1 MTAIRFGGDA
11 IRHRSLLIL
20 LVLIWAI
27 SWPAIKVGVTTVPAI
42 WFGCLRYIIAAF
54 CLFAVGA
61 LRRELA
67 LPSRPDWPLIAV
79 SGALQ
84 MAAYSALTGL
94 ALTILPPGRASVL
107 AFSTPIW
114 VVPLAAWW
122 LHERISRL
130 AMFGVA
136 VGLSGV
142 LAIAAPSLNLE
153 GKGQIVAYAML
164 MGAAAAWAISIV
176 FVRSHQFAATALA
189 LAPWQMLV
197 AAVLLLPLALGV
209 EGSPPP
215 IGASGAASLAYVG
228 PVATAF
234 AYWAVVEVGR
244 HFRAGT
250 ISMALLATP
259 SLGILI
265 SALTL
270 GEAVGTSLIIGV
282 VLIGIGIRLAISA
295 SDREKEGA
303 PSEEVR
309 DGWRRSTRSS
319 ES

>member
-1 MTAIRFGGDA
+1 MTALRFGSDTN
-11 IRHRSLLIL
+11 RLRWLLIFL
-20 LVLIWAI
+20 ILIWAI
-27 SWPAIKVGVTTVPAI
+27 SWPVIKVGVTALPAI
-42 WFGCLRYIIAAF
+42 WFGCLRYMIAAF
-54 CLFAVGA
+54 CLFALVT

-67 LPSRPDWPLIAV
+67 FPSRSDWSLIAV

-94 ALTILPPGRASVL
+94 ALTRLPPGRASVL

-122 LHERISRL
+122 LHERMSRL
-130 AMFGVA
+130 AMLGVA
-136 VGLSGV
+136 VGLLGV
-142 LAIAAPSLNLE
+142 FAIAAPSLRLE
-153 GKGQIVAYAML
+153 GKDQIVAYGML
-164 MGAAAAWAISIV
+164 MGAAAVWAISIV
-176 FVRSHQFAATALA
+176 FVRSHRFAATTLA

-197 AAVLLLPLALGV
+197 AAALLLPLALGV

-215 IGASGAASLAYVG
+215 IGACGAASLAYVG
-228 PVATAF
+228 PIATAF

-244 HFRAGT
+244 QFQPAT

-270 GEAVGTSLIIGV
+270 GEAVGGSLIAGV
-282 VLIGIGIRLAISA
+282 VLIGAGIRLATIT
-295 SDREKEGA
+295 SDRRKDATPPEGL
-303 PSEEVR
+303 
-309 DGWRRSTRSS
+309 
-319 ES
+319 